1 MYTSITTGT
10 GDTRESYTIEM
21 DLSGKNPACWKKMLL
36 RNTE

>member
-21 DLSGKNPACWKKMLL
+21 DLSGKNPHVGKKMLL